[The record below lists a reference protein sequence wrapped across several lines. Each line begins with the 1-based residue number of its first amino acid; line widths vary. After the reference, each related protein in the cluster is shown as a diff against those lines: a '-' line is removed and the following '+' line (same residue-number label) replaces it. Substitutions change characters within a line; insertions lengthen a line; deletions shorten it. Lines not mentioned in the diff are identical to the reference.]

1 MNSTVTWILLIVAAY
16 LLGSIPVSY
25 LVGRSKGIDLRKYGT
40 HQVGGGNLWRTASK
54 KLGLTVG
61 MWDFFKGMLMV
72 LVAWRL
78 ELDAGQQLAVGLAA
92 VVGHNWPVF
101 LRFHGGRGIATCLGI
116 IIILPLINDITLW
129 PDIAYIGITPWPS
142 VAFFVAAIITII
154 FTRRSPIPIL
164 IGMLML
170 PIFSAIFQEMLS
182 VTMGFLAM
190 ALIVIIK
197 RLTAQPA
204 TEVRSIG
211 MGRLLWNR
219 LLYDRD
225 IGDRKAWVQRKS
237 APKKE
242 PAE

>member
-16 LLGSIPVSY
+16 LLGSIPLSY
-25 LVGRSKGIDLRKYGT
+25 LVGRAKGVDLRKHGT
-40 HQVGGGNLWRTASK
+40 QQVGGGNLWRIASK
-54 KLGLTVG
+54 RLGLTVG

-78 ELDAGQQLAVGLAA
+78 DLDAGQQLAVGLGT

-116 IIILPLINDITLW
+116 IIILPFINDIT
-129 PDIAYIGITPWPS
+129 PWAS
-142 VAFFVAAIITII
+142 VAFFAAAILTII
-154 FTRRSPIPIL
+154 FTHRSPVPIL

-170 PIFSAIFQEMLS
+170 PVFSAIFREPLS
-182 VTMGFLAM
+182 VIMGFLAM
-190 ALIVIIK
+190 VLIVIIK

-204 TEVRSIG
+204 TEARTIG

-219 LLYDRD
+219 LLHDRD
-225 IGDRKAWVQRKS
+225 IGDRKTWVQRKRV
-237 APKKE
+237 
-242 PAE
+242 AEKGRGDD

>member
-1 MNSTVTWILLIVAAY
+1 MNATFTWILLIIAAY

-25 LVGRSKGIDLRKYGT
+25 LVGKSRGVDLRKHGT
-40 HQVGGGNLWRTASK
+40 QQVGGGNLWRTASK
-54 KLGLTVG
+54 RLGLTVG

-78 ELDAGQQLAVGLAA
+78 DLDAGQQLAVGLGA

-116 IIILPLINDITLW
+116 IIILPFVNDIT
-129 PDIAYIGITPWPS
+129 PWAS
-142 VAFFVAAIITII
+142 VAFFAAAILTII
-154 FTRRSPIPIL
+154 FTHRSPVPIL

-170 PIFSAIFQEMLS
+170 PIVSAIFQESLS
-182 VTMGFLAM
+182 VIMGFLAM

-204 TEVRSIG
+204 TEARTIG

-225 IGDRKAWVQRKS
+225 IGDRKTWVQRKRI
-237 APKKE
+237 
-242 PAE
+242 AEKGRGND

>member
-1 MNSTVTWILLIVAAY
+1 MNSNVTWILLIIASY
-16 LLGSIPVSY
+16 LLGSIPLSY
-25 LVGRSKGIDLRKYGT
+25 LVGKSKGIDLRKHGT
-40 HQVGGGNLWRTASK
+40 QQVGGGNLWRLTSK

-61 MWDFFKGMLMV
+61 MWDFFKGMLML

-78 ELDAGQQLAVGLAA
+78 DLDAGQQLAVGLGV

-116 IIILPLINDITLW
+116 IIILPFINDIT
-129 PDIAYIGITPWPS
+129 PWAS
-142 VAFFVAAIITII
+142 VAFFAAAIVTII
-154 FTRRSPIPIL
+154 FTHRSPIPIL
-164 IGMLML
+164 FGMLML

-190 ALIVIIK
+190 TLIVIIK

-204 TEVRSIG
+204 AEARSIG
-211 MGRLLWNR
+211 MGRLLLNR

-237 APKKE
+237 VPKKE
-242 PAE
+242 SAE

>member
-1 MNSTVTWILLIVAAY
+1 MNATVTWILLIIAAY
-16 LLGSIPVSY
+16 LLGSLPVSY
-25 LVGRSKGIDLRKYGT
+25 LVGKSRGVDLRKHGT
-40 HQVGGGNLWRTASK
+40 QQVGGGNLWRTASK
-54 KLGLTVG
+54 RLGLTVG

-78 ELDAGQQLAVGLAA
+78 DLDAGQQLAVGLGA

-116 IIILPLINDITLW
+116 IIILPFVNDIT
-129 PDIAYIGITPWPS
+129 PWAS
-142 VAFFVAAIITII
+142 VAFFAAAILTII
-154 FTRRSPIPIL
+154 FTHRSPVPIL

-170 PIFSAIFQEMLS
+170 PIVSAIFQESLS
-182 VTMGFLAM
+182 VIMGFLAM

-204 TEVRSIG
+204 TEARTIG

-225 IGDRKAWVQRKS
+225 IGDRKTWVQRKRI
-237 APKKE
+237 
-242 PAE
+242 AEKGRGND